1 MMDYRLENLSDD
13 DFEKLVNIL
22 CQDILGRGTVSF
34 TKGRDGGRD
43 GRFNGTANSY
53 PSKSF
58 PWSGKFIIQ
67 AKHTEDYKAS
77 CSDNN
82 FFENQTSI
90 INKEIDKIK
99 ELQSKNEI
107 DNYLLFTNRKETE
120 AREKAVKYIK
130 SKTGLKNVDIIGKD
144 TIESWLSQNIKIVKQ
159 FGLDKFT
166 LPFEFYEED
175 IKEVIQIFHDNTPKL
190 KTIESVIKRPDIEDK
205 NRINNLD
212 EAYFKNII
220 IEDLNRYHKQILDF
234 LNDPKNEVYAGYY
247 EETSIELKR
256 VIEANI
262 DKFDN
267 FKIVFEYLKQYIL
280 EKEPERLK
288 KYRNIIPAFFH
299 FMYYQC
305 DIGREK

>member
-1 MMDYRLENLSDD
+1 MDYRLENLSDD

-22 CQDILGRGTVSF
+22 CQDILGMGTVSF

-53 PSKSF
+53 PSKTS

-77 CSDNN
+77 CSDNT

-99 ELQSKNEI
+99 DLKTKNEI

-120 AREKAVKYIK
+120 AREKAVEYIK
-130 SKTGLKNVDIIGKD
+130 SKTGLKNVDIKGKD

-166 LPFEFYEED
+166 LPFEFYEKD

-190 KTIESVIKRPDIEDK
+190 KIIESVINRPGIEEK
-205 NRINNLD
+205 NKINNLD
-212 EAYFKNII
+212 EAYFQNIV
-220 IEDLNRYHKQILDF
+220 IEDLDRYYNQILDF
-234 LNDPKNEVYAGYY
+234 LNDPKNELYAQYY
-247 EETSIELKR
+247 QETSTELKR
-256 VIEANI
+256 VIQINI
-262 DKFDN
+262 KKFDS
-267 FKIVFEYLKQYIL
+267 FEIVFEYLKQYIL
-280 EKEPERLK
+280 DKEPERLM
-288 KYRNIIPAFFH
+288 KYRNVIPAFFH
-299 FMYYQC
+299 FMYYRC
-305 DIGREK
+305 EIGREK